1 MSKPR
6 IYTIGHSTH
15 PIEEFLE
22 LLNNYQVKFLV
33 DVRTLAGSN
42 HNPQFNSETLKVSL
56 LEDGIQYSHISKL
69 GGLRKTNKESIN
81 TGWRNASFRGYADY
95 MATSEFA
102 QGLEELID
110 VAEKSQTVIMCAE
123 AVPWRC
129 HRSMIGDALVK
140 RGWLVNDI
148 MSTKKATPHRLTPF
162 LKMRKG
168 LIVYPPENEQPKHFH
183 IDYYNH
189 GSSMTGMDHPD
200 GR

>member
-148 MSTKKATPHRLTPF
+148 MSTKSNTTPTNAF
-162 LKMRKG
+162 L
-168 LIVYPPENEQPKHFH
+168 ENAQRFNRVSAGK
-183 IDYYNH
+183 
-189 GSSMTGMDHPD
+189 
-200 GR
+200 